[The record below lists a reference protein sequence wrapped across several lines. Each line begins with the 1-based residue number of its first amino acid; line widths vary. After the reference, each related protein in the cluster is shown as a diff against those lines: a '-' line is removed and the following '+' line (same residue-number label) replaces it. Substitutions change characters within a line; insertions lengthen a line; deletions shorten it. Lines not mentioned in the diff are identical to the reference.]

1 MPVCTLTF
9 IQSPS
14 GYESEMAYRYGMV
27 LGWDRRQ
34 HFKVIPKIILTI
46 IFAEIN
52 TGETQKL
59 NCREGKTVI
68 FCQETGCIK
77 AIIAKRDLIEKLN
90 EEKHFKEIHT
100 FSRNIQ
106 L

>member
-1 MPVCTLTF
+1 MPVWTLTF

-34 HFKVIPKIILTI
+34 YFKVIPKIILTI

-68 FCQETGCIK
+68 FWQETGCIK
-77 AIIAKRDLIEKLN
+77 AIIAKRDLME
-90 EEKHFKEIHT
+90 
-100 FSRNIQ
+100 NIKWGKAF
-106 L
+106 

>member
-27 LGWDRRQ
+27 LGWDRMQ

>member
-14 GYESEMAYRYGMV
+14 GYESEMAYRYGMF

-68 FCQETGCIK
+68 FRQETECIK
-77 AIIAKRDLIEKLN
+77 AIIAKRDLMEKI
-90 EEKHFKEIHT
+90 KWGKAF
-100 FSRNIQ
+100 
-106 L
+106 

>member
-68 FCQETGCIK
+68 FWQETECIK
-77 AIIAKRDLIEKLN
+77 AIIAKRDLMEKI
-90 EEKHFKEIHT
+90 KWGKAF
-100 FSRNIQ
+100 
-106 L
+106 

>member
-77 AIIAKRDLIEKLN
+77 AIIAKRDLMEKI
-90 EEKHFKEIHT
+90 KWGKAF
-100 FSRNIQ
+100 
-106 L
+106 

>member
-14 GYESEMAYRYGMV
+14 GYESEMAYRYGMA